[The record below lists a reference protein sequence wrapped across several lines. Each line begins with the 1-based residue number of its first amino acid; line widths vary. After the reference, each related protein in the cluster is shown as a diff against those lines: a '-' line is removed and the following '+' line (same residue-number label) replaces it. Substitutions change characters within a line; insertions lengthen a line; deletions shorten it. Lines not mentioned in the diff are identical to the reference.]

1 MAQRPSGTVATSKRF
16 ARERVKLVDLDQ
28 RPELISATVAAFAAC
43 PPGKHHLVCGLPAS
57 MGQVPT
63 TLDLMH
69 TSGVMLACSATDLLG
84 AIALC
89 PYSDEQ
95 VTLWGPAVCG
105 DGLDN
110 LTIPERL
117 LNEAR
122 KALKDSGYISV
133 RTLVDQRNRELRSF
147 LLAHG
152 FSAWKDNVI
161 FERYLRGDLPGDS
174 QVRPTTAKDHNAVSA
189 LIAEAFPETGH
200 LAPSLATRELE
211 GYRHYVLTGP
221 SGLLGAAAI
230 AGDGRRS
237 WMKLIA
243 ISAKQRSKGLG
254 HRLVAGVVAAEAAR
268 GVTHLGLEVL
278 ADNLAAVALYT
289 GTGFK
294 KQFTAAIMTAPL

>member
-1 MAQRPSGTVATSKRF
+1 MAQRASGTVATSKRF

-28 RPELISATVAAFAAC
+28 RPELISATIAAFAAC
-43 PPGKHHLVCGLPAS
+43 PPGKHHLVCGLPSS
-57 MGQVPT
+57 MGQPPT
-63 TLDLMH
+63 ALDLMQ
-69 TSGVMLACSATDLLG
+69 TSGVVLACSTTELLG

-95 VTLWGPAVCG
+95 VTLWGPAASDG
-105 DGLDN
+105 GLDS
-110 LTIPERL
+110 TTVPERL

-122 KALKDSGYISV
+122 KALKESGYTSV
-133 RTLVDQRNRELRSF
+133 RTLVDHRNRELRSF

-152 FSAWKDNVI
+152 FSAWKDNLV
-161 FERYLRGDLPGDS
+161 FERHLRGELPGDA
-174 QVRPTTAKDHNAVSA
+174 QVRPTTAKDHAGVSA

-200 LAPSLATRELE
+200 LAPSLATRERE
-211 GYRHYVLTGP
+211 GYRHYVLTGTG
-221 SGLLGAAAI
+221 GLLGAAAV

-243 ISAKQRSKGLG
+243 VNVKHRGKGLG
-254 HRLVAGVVAAEAAR
+254 HRLVAGVLAAEAAR